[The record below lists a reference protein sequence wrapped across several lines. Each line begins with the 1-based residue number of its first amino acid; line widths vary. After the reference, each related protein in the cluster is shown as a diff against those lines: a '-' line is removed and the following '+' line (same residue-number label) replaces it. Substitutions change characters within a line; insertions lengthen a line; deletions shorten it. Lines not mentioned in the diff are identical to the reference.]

1 MFSLI
6 KFELMK
12 LAKKRTNIITV
23 LVGVMLTIIFFSL
36 LVINFNGFDSNVKGF
51 KAIALER
58 ENMKKLSNKLT
69 EEQVT
74 KDIKEYQNIYSNPKN
89 FEKDING
96 SNSLKEDVFDKLI
109 MPKYDYLW
117 MLAKNYTKIDS
128 DCDVSNLAKINLKNG
143 AEFYKARDIK
153 ISNLLNENHK
163 GGNYSEQEKK
173 FWIDKNSKVQK
184 PYTYGYHE
192 GWESMLGIFGSL
204 IFMLLAICIT
214 VAPVFAGEYQCRAD
228 AVILSSKYGKT
239 KLIRAKIIATF
250 IFVTI
255 VFFLNIIFAVG
266 IPLLA
271 FGVDGWNLP
280 IQIYDTIAPY
290 NVTFASCTLIS
301 VCIFY
306 LVTLGVV
313 SLTLFLSA
321 KFKSSYTVLIIDIAI
336 LFISLFMSDG
346 ADNGLYE
353 HILYLLPYEKSMWHE
368 FKSYLSYSFGGITL
382 SLISMRALVYSVMI
396 IGFLPFIGNAFR
408 KHQVQ

>member
-1 MFSLI
+1 MFSLV

-74 KDIKEYQNIYSNPKN
+74 KDIKEYQSIYSNPKN

-301 VCIFY
+301 VCIIY

-313 SLTLFLSA
+313 SFTLFLSA

-368 FKSYLSYSFGGITL
+368 FRSYLSYSFGGVTL
-382 SLISMRALVYSVMI
+382 SLISMRALVYAVMT